1 MPDITTD
8 ELAERIAPFVDLKIN
23 SSRRTAA
30 IDIIGKSER
39 YDADVRGITAE
50 GVEVFWIRGIEL
62 ERWEDISS
70 IRTATYGADGFRNHE
85 RDFRHVGVRRAA

>member
-23 SSRRTAA
+23 SSRRTRA
-30 IDIIGKSER
+30 IDIIGQSER
-39 YDADVRGITAE
+39 YDADVRGITDE

-62 ERWEDISS
+62 ERWADIRS
-70 IRTATYGADGFRNHE
+70 IRTASYGADGFRADE
-85 RDFRHVGVRRAA
+85 STFRHVGARRAA